1 MASMRSSIWFYRS
14 TGCGK
19 EESAMENR
27 KKRAL
32 IVGMARSGIAAARLL
47 YETGYEVT
55 VNDMKSEIDGLTEA
69 LAGIEYTSALGKAPE
84 TLLDGIDLMVLS
96 PVVPIFAP
104 FAKAA
109 RARGIEVIGEIE
121 LGYRCCDRGTKFV
134 CISGTNGKTTTTA
147 LTGELFR
154 TAGAHT
160 FVLGNIGVPISAH
173 AMETRP
179 GDYVVAETAALQ
191 LESIASFRPN
201 AFGMLNISEDHLNRF
216 EYKLENYIAAKCR
229 GFENQTEEDFAVLN
243 YDDPTVR
250 DMKRLT
256 RARVVYFSQKEELPE
271 GMFLRENRM
280 IFRLNGKET
289 PLIHTRELQIPG
301 KHNIENA
308 LCAAALSLCM
318 GMEAKKVCEGL
329 RAFPGVEHRIEFVR
343 EKDGVAYINDSKGT
357 NPDSTI
363 KAVEA
368 MTRPTILLLGVGDYD
383 KHSDFTP
390 LFEAF
395 GGRIK
400 HVLVSGCNI
409 PAVQE
414 AARRTGYGNVTI
426 SDGTFE
432 QMIRDAKALAAP
444 GDAVLLSPAAA
455 SWGRFSDYEQR
466 GRIFKEI
473 VRAL

>member
-1 MASMRSSIWFYRS
+1 
-14 TGCGK
+14 
-19 EESAMENR
+19 MENR

-318 GMEAKKVCEGL
+318 GMEA
-329 RAFPGVEHRIEFVR
+329 
-343 EKDGVAYINDSKGT
+343 D
-357 NPDSTI
+357 
-363 KAVEA
+363 
-368 MTRPTILLLGVGDYD
+368 
-383 KHSDFTP
+383 
-390 LFEAF
+390 
-395 GGRIK
+395 
-400 HVLVSGCNI
+400 
-409 PAVQE
+409 
-414 AARRTGYGNVTI
+414 
-426 SDGTFE
+426 
-432 QMIRDAKALAAP
+432 
-444 GDAVLLSPAAA
+444 
-455 SWGRFSDYEQR
+455 
-466 GRIFKEI
+466 
-473 VRAL
+473 

>member
-1 MASMRSSIWFYRS
+1 
-14 TGCGK
+14 
-19 EESAMENR
+19 METP

-32 IVGMARSGIAAARLL
+32 IIGMARSGVAAARLL
-47 YETGYEVT
+47 YENGYDVT
-55 VNDMKSEIDGLTEA
+55 INDMKSEIEGLTEA
-69 LAGIEYTSALGKAPE
+69 LAGIEYTNALGKAPE

-96 PVVPIFAP
+96 PVIPIFAP
-104 FAKAA
+104 FAKEA
-109 RARGIEVIGEIE
+109 RARGVEVIGEIE
-121 LGYRCCDRGTKFV
+121 LGYRFSDRGAKFV

-147 LTGELFR
+147 LTGALFQA
-154 TAGAHT
+154 AGVHT
-160 FVLGNIGVPISAH
+160 YVLGNIGVPISAY
-173 AMETRP
+173 AMQTRP

-191 LESIASFRPN
+191 LESIDSFRPN

-229 GFENQTEEDFAVLN
+229 GFENQTETDFAVLN

-250 DMKRLT
+250 EMRRLT
-256 RARVVYFSQKEELPE
+256 KARVLYFSQKETLPE
-271 GMFLRENRM
+271 GMFLRDGRM
-280 IFRLNGKET
+280 IFRMDGVET
-289 PLIHTRELQIPG
+289 PLIQTDALQIPG
-301 KHNIENA
+301 RHNVENA
-308 LCAAALSLCM
+308 LCAATLALCM
-318 GMEAKKVCEGL
+318 GMDAEKVCEGL

-368 MTRPTILLLGVGDYD
+368 MTRPTILLFGVGDYD

-395 GGRIK
+395 QGRIK

-414 AARRTGYGNVTI
+414 AARRTGYKNVTV
-426 SDGTFE
+426 SDGSFE
-432 QMIRDAKALAAP
+432 EMVREAEALASP

>member
-1 MASMRSSIWFYRS
+1 
-14 TGCGK
+14 
-19 EESAMENR
+19 MENR

-47 YETGYEVT
+47 YETGYERT

-318 GMEAKKVCEGL
+318 GMEADKVCEGL

-343 EKDGVAYINDSKGT
+343 ELDGVKWYNDSIAT
-357 NPDSTI
+357 SP
-363 KAVEA
+363 
-368 MTRPTILLLGVGDYD
+368 TRVLAGLRSFSQKLIVIMGGYD
-383 KHSDFTP
+383 KKIP
-390 LFEAF
+390 FEPMADTVCQQVKLVLLM
-395 GGRIK
+395 GVTADKIEKAIRGSQYYQEGAPELV
-400 HVLVSGCNI
+400 HVSSMEE
-409 PAVQE
+409 AVQE
-414 AARRTGYGNVTI
+414 ARKR
-426 SDGTFE
+426 
-432 QMIRDAKALAAP
+432 AKA
-444 GDAVLLSPAAA
+444 GDIVTLSPACA
-455 SWGRFSDYEQR
+455 SFDLYPNFEAR
-466 GRIFKEI
+466 GIHYKNLVKE
-473 VRAL
+473 LH